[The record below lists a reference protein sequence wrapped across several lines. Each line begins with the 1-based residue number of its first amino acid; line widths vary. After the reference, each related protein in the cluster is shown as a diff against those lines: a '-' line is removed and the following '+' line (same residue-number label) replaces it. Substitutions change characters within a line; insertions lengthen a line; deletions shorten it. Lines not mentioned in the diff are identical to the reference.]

1 MSKITSEGRLALFL
15 FLGEAAETDETRRGA
30 GRESIGVTELIFDIE
45 LEVARQGSQNGYELD
60 SQKAFREF
68 RAGIQKSHPASFEYS
83 HGRFLNPING
93 AWEFNFE
100 TDVVMSSEEV
110 VREEIVSEVW
120 LKYNIL
126 I

>member
-1 MSKITSEGRLALFL
+1 MIVKKTILGRDPKIS
-15 FLGEAAETDETRRGA
+15 
-30 GRESIGVTELIFDIE
+30 SHIFFY
-45 LEVARQGSQNGYELD
+45 N
-60 SQKAFREF
+60 
-68 RAGIQKSHPASFEYS
+68 